1 MVPHGKLSWCVYNSN
16 FTLVYGRYI
25 YTIPM
30 VFVNQFINGTP
41 KNIDYPLYG
50 MVLGTQFPFPY
61 ISIVYTLPILDTLQK
76 IKFFAG

>member
-1 MVPHGKLSWCVYNSN
+1 M
-16 FTLVYGRYI
+16 YI

-50 MVLGTQFPFPY
+50 MVLGNQFPFPY
-61 ISIVYTLPILDTLQK
+61 ISIVYTFPILDTLQK
-76 IKFFAG
+76 KKFFAGWYRYSHTKRLVRIKVPI